1 MTYQMSSSRTNLKA
15 SFRINNLTEQ
25 RQIGRVGV
33 YLTSLAESAKNIPY
47 ASGKTSSY
55 SINRFKNIMK
65 TLRGY
70 KKDQKIR
77 IVVWNQNK
85 VILLDEIHSL
95 P

>member
-1 MTYQMSSSRTNLKA
+1 MKFKKIGKKLDVT
-15 SFRINNLTEQ
+15 FRINNLTED
-25 RQIGRVGV
+25 RQTGRVGV
-33 YLTSLAESAKNIPY
+33 YPISMVNSSKSVPY

-55 SINRFKNIMK
+55 SISRFKNIKK
-65 TLRGY
+65 TQSGY

-85 VILLDEIHSL
+85 EILLDEIHSL